1 MKNLILLI
9 FTLHTSVCA
18 FGQTREVVYLN
29 QRDSSSNYFIAFKPL
44 VEPKGLLLLLT
55 SFGETPQIA
64 SNETDISTIANQ
76 EGLVTVFASLQYGT
90 QTFFIDSLSQANLD
104 QLIPNLQ
111 KRYKLTNKPFYL
123 GGFSLGGSGVVKY
136 AERAYSR
143 SDLQKPKAIF
153 AVDPPL
159 DFEKMY
165 YSLEY
170 AVRNSKSEISIREAD
185 YFIKRLQY
193 EFQSIPQ
200 IDNRTFQSISPYSFS
215 DTNQTNIKTL
225 VNCPIMLISE
235 PDIMWQM
242 EERNRSM
249 YDLNTLDCSAAIN
262 SLRLL
267 GNKNAQLIL
276 TSGKGYRKLT
286 GKRNPHSWSIMD
298 AEQTIKWLLSH

>member
-1 MKNLILLI
+1 LKNLIILLI
-9 FTLHTSVCA
+9 TFLTSVCS
-18 FGQTREVVYLN
+18 FGQSREVVYLSPK
-29 QRDSSSNYFIAFKPL
+29 DSSTNYYIAFKPL
-44 VEPKGLLLLLT
+44 GQPKGLLLLLT

-64 SNETDISTIANQ
+64 SNETDIATKANK
-76 EGLVTVFASLQYGT
+76 EGLVTIFASLQYGT
-90 QTFFIDSLSQANLD
+90 QTFFIDSLSQAYLD
-104 QLIPNLQ
+104 ELIPNLQ
-111 KRYKLTNKPFYL
+111 KRYKLTNQPFYL

-143 SDLQKPKAIF
+143 TDLIKPSAIF

-170 AVRNSKSEISIREAD
+170 TVRNSNVEISKREAD

-193 EFQSIPQ
+193 EFQSTPQ
-200 IDNRTFQSISPYSFS
+200 IDNKPFQRISPYSFS

-225 VNCPIMLISE
+225 LNCPIMLISE
-235 PDIMWQM
+235 PDMIWQM

-249 YDLNTLDCSAAIN
+249 YDLNTLDCSLVIN

-267 GNKNAQLIL
+267 GNSKAQLVI

-298 AEQTIKWLLSH
+298 TEQTIKWLLSH

>member
-1 MKNLILLI
+1 LKNLIILLL
-9 FTLHTSVCA
+9 TCLTSICS
-18 FGQTREVVYLN
+18 FGQTRELVYLSPK
-29 QRDSSSNYFIAFKPL
+29 DSSANYYIAFKPL
-44 VEPKGLLLLLT
+44 GQPKGLLLLLT

-64 SNETDISTIANQ
+64 SNETDIATKANK
-76 EGLVTVFASLQYGT
+76 EGLVTIFASLQYGT
-90 QTFFIDSLSQANLD
+90 QTFFIDSLSQAYLD
-104 QLIPNLQ
+104 ELIPNLQ

-136 AERAYSR
+136 AERAYLR
-143 SDLQKPKAIF
+143 TDLIKPRAIF

-170 AVRNSKSEISIREAD
+170 TVRNSNVEISRREAD

-193 EFQSIPQ
+193 EFQSTPQ
-200 IDNRTFQSISPYSFS
+200 IDNNPFQRISPYSFS

-225 VNCPIMLISE
+225 LNCPIMLISE
-235 PDIMWQM
+235 PDMIWQM

-249 YDLNTLDCSAAIN
+249 YDLNTLDCSLVIN

-267 GNKNAQLIL
+267 GNSKAQLVI
-276 TSGKGYRKLT
+276 TTGKGYRKLT
-286 GKRNPHSWSIMD
+286 DKRNPHSWSIMD
-298 AEQTIKWLLSH
+298 TEQTIKWLLSH

>member
-1 MKNLILLI
+1 MRKIIILTITFL
-9 FTLHTSVCA
+9 TSVCA
-18 FGQTREVVYLN
+18 FGQTRETIYLN
-29 QRDSSSNYFIAFKPL
+29 PNDSLTNYFIAFKPQGQ
-44 VEPKGLLLLLT
+44 PKGLLLLLT

-64 SNETDISTIANQ
+64 SNETNIETIANN
-76 EGLVTVFASLQYGT
+76 EGLLTVFASLQQGT
-90 QTFFIDSLSQANLD
+90 QTFFIDSLSQATLD
-104 QLIPNLQ
+104 QLIPSIQ
-111 KRYKLTNKPFYL
+111 KRYKLTDKPFYL

-143 SDLQKPKAIF
+143 SDIPKPKAIF

-159 DFEKMY
+159 DFERMY

-170 AVRNSKSEISIREAD
+170 TVRHSNVEISKREAD

-193 EFQSIPQ
+193 EFQSTPQ
-200 IDNRTFQSISPYSFS
+200 LDNKPFQTISPYSFS
-215 DTNQTNIKTL
+215 DTNQTNIKAL

-235 PDIMWQM
+235 PDIIWQM
-242 EERNRSM
+242 EERNRSL
-249 YDLNTLDCSAAIN
+249 YDLNTLDCSLAIN

-267 GNKNAQLIL
+267 GNKNAELVL
-276 TSGKGYRKLT
+276 TTGKGYRKLT

>member
-1 MKNLILLI
+1 MKKIIILTITFL
-9 FTLHTSVCA
+9 TTVCV
-18 FGQTREVVYLN
+18 FGQTKEIVYLN
-29 QRDSSSNYFIAFKPL
+29 PKDSLTNYFIAFKPQGQ
-44 VEPKGLLLLLT
+44 PKGLLLLLT

-64 SNETDISTIANQ
+64 FNETDIQTIANK
-76 EGLVTVFASLQYGT
+76 EGLLTIFASLHFGT

-111 KRYKLTNKPFYL
+111 KRYKLTDKPFYF

-143 SDLQKPKAIF
+143 SDIPRPKAIF

-159 DFEKMY
+159 DFERMY

-170 AVRNSKSEISIREAD
+170 AVRHSN
-185 YFIKRLQY
+185 
-193 EFQSIPQ
+193 IPQ
-200 IDNRTFQSISPYSFS
+200 FDNKPFQTISPYSFS
-215 DTNQTNIKTL
+215 DTSQTNIKTL

-235 PDIMWQM
+235 PDIIWQM

-249 YDLNTLDCSAAIN
+249 YDLNTLDCSLAIN

-267 GNKNAQLIL
+267 GNNKAQLVL
-276 TSGKGYRKLT
+276 TTGKGYRKLT
-286 GKRNPHSWSIMD
+286 GKRNPHSWSIVD
-298 AEQTIKWLLSH
+298 TEQTIKWLLSH

>member
-1 MKNLILLI
+1 MRKII
-9 FTLHTSVCA
+9 FLTIIFLTSVCA
-18 FGQTREVVYLN
+18 FGQTREIIYLHPN
-29 QRDSSSNYFIAFKPL
+29 DSLTNYYIAFKP
-44 VEPKGLLLLLT
+44 EGQPQGLLLLLT

-64 SNETDISTIANQ
+64 SNETNIQTIANN
-76 EGLVTVFASLQYGT
+76 EGLLTVFASLQNGT
-90 QTFFIDSLSQANLD
+90 QTFFIDSLSQATLD
-104 QLIPNLQ
+104 QLIPSIQ
-111 KRYKLTNKPFYL
+111 KRYKLTDKPFYL

-136 AERAYSR
+136 AERAYSC
-143 SDLQKPKAIF
+143 SDIPKPKAIF

-159 DFEKMY
+159 DFERMY

-170 AVRNSKSEISIREAD
+170 TVQHSNSKISKREAD

-200 IDNRTFQSISPYSFS
+200 LDNKPFQAISPYSFS

-235 PDIMWQM
+235 PDIIWQM
-242 EERNRSM
+242 EERNRSL
-249 YDLNTLDCSAAIN
+249 YDLNTLDCSLAIN

-267 GNKNAQLIL
+267 GNNNAELVL
-276 TSGKGYRKLT
+276 TTGKGYRKLT

-298 AEQTIKWLLSH
+298 SVQTIKWLLSH

>member
-1 MKNLILLI
+1 MRIITTVLFFQLISLYAL
-9 FTLHTSVCA
+9 
-18 FGQTREVVYLN
+18 GQTTETIYLN
-29 QRDSSSNYFIAFKPL
+29 QRDSSTNYFIAFKPL
-44 VEPKGLLLLLT
+44 GQPKGLLLLLT

-64 SNETDISTIANQ
+64 SNETDIAINANK
-76 EGLVTVFASLQYGT
+76 EGLVTIFASLQYGT
-90 QTFFIDSLSQANLD
+90 QTFFIDSLSQAYLD
-104 QLIPNLQ
+104 ELIPNLQ
-111 KRYKLTNKPFYL
+111 KRYKLTNQPFYL

-143 SDLQKPKAIF
+143 TDLIKPRAIF

-170 AVRNSKSEISIREAD
+170 TVRNSNVEISKREAD

-193 EFQSIPQ
+193 EFQSTPQ
-200 IDNRTFQSISPYSFS
+200 IDNYPFQRISPYSFS

-225 VNCPIMLISE
+225 LNCPIMLISE

-249 YDLNTLDCSAAIN
+249 YDLNTLDCSLGIN

-267 GNKNAQLIL
+267 GNSKAQLVI
-276 TSGKGYRKLT
+276 TTGKGYRKLT

-298 AEQTIKWLLSH
+298 TEQTIKWLLSH

>member
-1 MKNLILLI
+1 MRIITTVLFFQLISLYAL
-9 FTLHTSVCA
+9 
-18 FGQTREVVYLN
+18 GQTTETIYLN
-29 QRDSSSNYFIAFKPL
+29 QRDSSTNYFIAFKPL
-44 VEPKGLLLLLT
+44 GQPKGLLLLLT

-64 SNETDISTIANQ
+64 SNETDIAIKANK
-76 EGLVTVFASLQYGT
+76 EGLVTIFASLQYGT
-90 QTFFIDSLSQANLD
+90 QTFFIDSLSQAYLD
-104 QLIPNLQ
+104 ELIPNLQ
-111 KRYKLTNKPFYL
+111 KRYKLTNQPFYL

-143 SDLQKPKAIF
+143 TDLIKPSAIF

-170 AVRNSKSEISIREAD
+170 TVRNSNVEISKREAD

-193 EFQSIPQ
+193 EFQSTPQ
-200 IDNRTFQSISPYSFS
+200 DDNKPFQSISPYSFS

-225 VNCPIMLISE
+225 LNCPIMLISE
-235 PDIMWQM
+235 PDMIWQM

-249 YDLNTLDCSAAIN
+249 YDLNTLDCSLVIN

-267 GNKNAQLIL
+267 GNSKAQLVI
-276 TSGKGYRKLT
+276 TTGKGYRKHT

-298 AEQTIKWLLSH
+298 SEQTIKWLLSH

>member
-1 MKNLILLI
+1 MNKIIILTIAIL
-9 FTLHTSVCA
+9 TTVCS
-18 FGQTREVVYLN
+18 FGQTKETIYLN
-29 QRDSSSNYFIAFKPL
+29 PKDSLTNYFIAFKPQGQ
-44 VEPKGLLLLLT
+44 PKGLLLLLT

-64 SNETDISTIANQ
+64 SNETDIQIVASR
-76 EGLVTVFASLQYGT
+76 EGYLTVFASLHLGT

-111 KRYKLTNKPFYL
+111 KRYKLTDKPFYL

-143 SDLQKPKAIF
+143 SDIPRPKAIF

-159 DFEKMY
+159 DFERMY

-170 AVRNSKSEISIREAD
+170 AVRHSNVEISKREAD

-200 IDNRTFQSISPYSFS
+200 LDNKPFQTISPYSFS
-215 DTNQTNIKTL
+215 DTSQTNIKTL

-235 PDIMWQM
+235 PEINWQM

-249 YDLNTLDCSAAIN
+249 YDLNTLDCSLAIN

-267 GNKNAQLIL
+267 GNNKAQLVL
-276 TSGKGYRKLT
+276 TTGKGYRKLT
-286 GKRNPHSWSIMD
+286 GKRNPHSWSIVD
-298 AEQTIKWLLSH
+298 TEQTIKWLVSH